1 MPTSALAIENVKLDF
16 YGAQVLRGVD
26 FAVQSGSFTGLI
38 GPIGAGKSTLFNA
51 VSGLYRPTDGTV
63 RLYSQ
68 DVTSEPPHKRV
79 AAGLVRTFQLARGFP
94 KLSVFQHFM
103 LYGASQPGESLL
115 KALVGSPAARRRED
129 ELAER
134 AHAILRRMGL
144 ERVIDNPV
152 TALSGGQKKLVE
164 IGRALMAEP
173 KVLLLDEP
181 MAGVNPTLAQEIAE
195 RLVALNR
202 DGMTICL
209 IEHEMGLIR
218 QLCDTVVVMAEGKVL
233 TQGSFAAVT
242 GDERVQEAYLGR
254 RH

>member
-1 MPTSALAIENVKLDF
+1 VATSALAIEKVKLDF

-38 GPIGAGKSTLFNA
+38 GPNGAGKSTLFNA
-51 VSGLYRPTDGTV
+51 VSGLYRPTSGTV

-68 DVTSEPPHKRV
+68 DITGEPPHRRV

-103 LYGASQPGESLL
+103 LYGASQPGEGLL

-129 ELAER
+129 ELADK

-144 ERVIDNPV
+144 ERVANNPV

-202 DGMTICL
+202 EGMTICL

-233 TQGSFAAVT
+233 TQGSFDAVT